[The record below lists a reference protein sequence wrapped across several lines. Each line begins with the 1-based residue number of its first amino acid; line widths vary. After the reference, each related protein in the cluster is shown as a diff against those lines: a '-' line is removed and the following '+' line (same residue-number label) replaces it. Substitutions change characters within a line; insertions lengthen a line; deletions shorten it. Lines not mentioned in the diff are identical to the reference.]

1 MSKKI
6 QVACVD
12 CARHELIK
20 VSIEDLNT
28 LGVLPL
34 ISDDS
39 FVGSDENDTT
49 GLNDSSYVYLEGD
62 CDFRILDLAATFYG
76 KELEWDD
83 DALQDKYHETYDHYR
98 DWLDALS
105 VYDVEDVAFNSGIEI
120 NDPSDDLV
128 KILEPEDEYD
138 EEEDEEEE
146 EVEDDSTNSTDD
158 TSGSQLCR
166 YNVLTFE
173 RICLVSRKVG

>member
-1 MSKKI
+1 MSEKI

-20 VSIEDLNT
+20 VSIQDLNS

-39 FVGSDENDTT
+39 FVGTDFADPT

-76 KELEWDD
+76 KELEWDG

-128 KILEPEDEYD
+128 KSLEPKDEYD

-146 EVEDDSTNSTDD
+146 EVEDDSTSSTDD
-158 TSGSQLCR
+158 TSGS
-166 YNVLTFE
+166 
-173 RICLVSRKVG
+173 